1 MEKDVRNQ
9 EKLRKK
15 AEELT
20 GKLTLDEKIGMVH
33 GAELF
38 STKGV
43 ERLGIPPL
51 KMSDGPM
58 GVRQEFQPTTWQTV
72 GLSDDYVTYL
82 PCNSALASTWNRELA
97 YETGSVLGEE
107 ARGRGKDVILGPGV
121 NIKRSPLCGRN
132 FEYFSEDPYLAK
144 EMAVPYIQGVQNWDV
159 AACVKHF
166 AANNQETERLWVDV
180 EIDEKALR
188 EIYLPAFHDAVTKGG
203 AYTLMTAYNM
213 VNGSHCYANEHLL
226 KDILRNEWKYD
237 GTIISDWGG
246 VHDTELAANSEL
258 DIEMSVTD
266 NFDKYF
272 LAEPLKK
279 KIKAGEIEEKV
290 LNEKVIHILML
301 MMRLHM
307 IDGAE
312 EQRLRKAGSY
322 NMPEH
327 RKSALQ
333 VARESVVLLKN
344 EDERLPLKAKEMK
357 KLLLIGENAECVHS
371 NGGGSAEIKALYEIT
386 PLMGIKTLLGG
397 NTEVTYVPGYK
408 RDDVAADSDKN
419 WQETSLEDGGGSI
432 KEIKST
438 VDEAVKNERK
448 RLREEAAELA
458 SKYDQVILIGGLNHE
473 HDSEGNDRADMRLP
487 YEQDELIQEVL
498 KANPQ
503 TVIVMMG
510 GSPVE
515 MGEWISDAK
524 AVVWNWYSGMEGGRA
539 LAEVLFG
546 NVNPSGKLPE
556 TFYKKHTDC
565 SAHAVGEFPGDTK
578 VRYKEEVFV
587 GYRYNDTFKIEPQ
600 FCFGHGVSYTTFA
613 YENASV
619 FEEENR
625 MEEMYDGEEQ
635 KLTDILPKEE
645 SQIIVCCQVKNTGN
659 VAGKEIVQVYLA
671 LKNRAENEPIQQLKG
686 FAKTEL
692 LQPGEMQVVEIKVE
706 VPGEI
711 GLEEMKKE
719 YEIRIASS
727 LEDMRIC
734 I

>member
-9 EKLRKK
+9 EILRKK

-213 VNGSHCYANEHLL
+213 VNGTHCYADEHLL
-226 KDILRNEWKYD
+226 KDILRKEWKYD

-246 VHDTELAANSEL
+246 VHDTEMAANSEL

-266 NFDKYF
+266 NFDEYF

-312 EQRLRKAGSY
+312 EQRSRKAGSY
-322 NMPEH
+322 NTPEH

-458 SKYDQVILIGGLNHE
+458 SKYEQVILIGGLNHE

-565 SAHAVGEFPGDTK
+565 SAHVIGEFPGDTK
-578 VRYKEEVFV
+578 VRYKEDVFV

-600 FCFGHGVSYTTFA
+600 FCFGHGLSYTTFT
-613 YENASV
+613 YEKASV
-619 FEEENR
+619 FEEEN
-625 MEEMYDGEEQ
+625 
-635 KLTDILPKEE
+635 
-645 SQIIVCCQVKNTGN
+645 QIIVCCEVKNTGN

-671 LKNRAENEPIQQLKG
+671 SKNREENEPIQQLKG

-706 VPGEI
+706 VLGEI

-727 LEDMRIC
+727 LDDMRIC

>member
-1 MEKDVRNQ
+1 MDVRNQ
-9 EKLRKK
+9 EILRKK

-188 EIYLPAFHDAVTKGG
+188 DIYLPAFHDAVTKGG

-213 VNGSHCYANEHLL
+213 VNGIHCYANEHLL

-246 VHDTELAANSEL
+246 VHDTEMAANSEL

-266 NFDKYF
+266 NFDEYF
-272 LAEPLKK
+272 LADPLKK

-322 NMPEH
+322 NTPEH

-600 FCFGHGVSYTTFA
+600 FCFGHGLSYTTFA

-619 FEEENR
+619 FEEEN
-625 MEEMYDGEEQ
+625 
-635 KLTDILPKEE
+635 L
-645 SQIIVCCQVKNTGN
+645 IIVCCEVKNTGN

-671 LKNRAENEPIQQLKG
+671 SKNREENEPIQQLKG

-706 VPGEI
+706 VPGKI